1 MSDQGQTSGGGITGV
16 IQGLIDAIVRLYNWL
31 YKGLERTVYMGVQYT
46 YPKRF
51 VTPLGYLGVLTG
63 ITFLVLGITGGLL
76 MIYYQPTLTGCGSL
90 TCAFAS
96 IERIND
102 SVPFGWLLRNI
113 HYTASNAMVLLAVLH
128 MYYQYFS
135 GRFKIKNEVLWVTGV
150 ILGIITGVEAYSGY
164 DLLFNQR
171 AGLAIEIGSSLANAS
186 PIIGGTLRLSV
197 FGAGFSDFVLRL
209 YAGHV
214 FILPM
219 IMLILVFWHFPRY
232 LVFDLPVISTVVG
245 GLFVIAAIFPVA
257 YQPGPY
263 NPGNGQITIPE
274 WYITGIYALI
284 RTEFDKFVMGG
295 LMPALLFLM
304 ALVVPFVDTSK
315 KLNWKDRPFF
325 TAIGITSIAQIVI
338 TTAWGFYVNP
348 NPNPSCVVNGAA
360 TSGTLCRL
368 FVDPVLYFSSMLG
381 VTLLSFVGTYAFLRY
396 LKAKERV
403 RRATSPLGPLLTK
416 KWVYITFT
424 LLILAQVALAGLAL
438 LSIFGF
444 HQVVGNVTIDI
455 AGGLK
460 SMTLFD
466 TGAILVTFGVVV
478 HLYRYSQSLPF

>member
-1 MSDQGQTSGGGITGV
+1 MSQQKEQDNVVS
-16 IQGLIDAIVRLYNWL
+16 RLYQWIKN
-31 YKGLERTVYMGVQYT
+31 GLDRTVYMGIQYT

-51 VTPLGYLGVLTG
+51 VSPLGYLGVLTG
-63 ITFLVLGITGGLL
+63 IVFLLLGVTGGLL
-76 MIYYQPTLTGCGSL
+76 MIYYQPTLSGCGSL

-96 IERIND
+96 IERINNT
-102 SVPFGWLLRNI
+102 VPFGWLLRNI

-150 ILGIITGVEAYSGY
+150 ILGIITGVEAFTGY

-186 PIIGGTLRLSV
+186 PLVGGTLRLAT
-197 FGAGFSDFVLRL
+197 FGAGFTDFVLRL
-209 YAGHV
+209 YAAHV

-219 IMLILVFWHFPRY
+219 FMLILVFIHFPRY

-245 GLFVIAAIFPVA
+245 GLFLVASIFPVA
-257 YQPGPY
+257 VGIAYSPS
-263 NPGNGQITIPE
+263 NPQLTIPE
-274 WYITGIYALI
+274 WYITGIYALL

-325 TAIGITSIAQIVI
+325 TALGITSIAQILI
-338 TTAWGFYVNP
+338 TTAWGFYINP
-348 NPNPSCVVNGAA
+348 N
-360 TSGTLCRL
+360 TSLPTLSRL
-368 FVDPVLYFSSMLG
+368 FIDPALYFSSMLG
-381 VTLLSFVGTYAFLRY
+381 VTVLSFAITYAFLRY

-403 RRATSPLGPLLTK
+403 RKAVAPMSPLLTK
-416 KWVYITFT
+416 KWVFIIF
-424 LLILAQVALAGLAL
+424 LMLVGAQLAL
-438 LSIFGF
+438 NFFAWTAALTDL
-444 HQVVGNVTIDI
+444 N
-455 AGGLK
+455 A
-460 SMTLFD
+460 MTLFD
-466 TGAILVTFGVVV
+466 VGAILVTFGVIV

>member
-1 MSDQGQTSGGGITGV
+1 MSKPPEKGNVVS
-16 IQGLIDAIVRLYNWL
+16 RLYQWV
-31 YKGLERTVYMGVQYT
+31 KDGLERTVYMGVQYT

-51 VTPLGYLGVLTG
+51 VSPLGYLGVLTG
-63 ITFLVLGITGGLL
+63 ITFLVLGITGGFL
-76 MIYYQPTLTGCGSL
+76 MFYYQPTLAGCGSL

-96 IERIND
+96 IERINNT
-102 SVPFGWLLRNI
+102 VPFGWLLRNI

-150 ILGIITGVEAYSGY
+150 ILGIITGVEAFSGY

-186 PIIGGTLRLSV
+186 PLIGGTLRLSL
-197 FGAGFSDFVLRL
+197 FGAGFTDFVLRL
-209 YAGHV
+209 YAVHV

-219 IMLILVFWHFPRY
+219 IMIILVFVHFPRY

-245 GLFVIAAIFPVA
+245 GLFLVAAIFPVA
-257 YQPGPY
+257 VGIGYSPS
-263 NPGNGQITIPE
+263 NPQLTIPE
-274 WYITGIYALI
+274 WYLTGIYALL

-304 ALVVPFVDTSK
+304 AIVVPFVDTSK

-325 TAIGITSIAQIVI
+325 TALGITTIAQILI
-338 TTAWGFYVNP
+338 TTGWGFYINP
-348 NPNPSCVVNGAA
+348 N
-360 TSGTLCRL
+360 TSLPTLSRL
-368 FVDPVLYFSSMLG
+368 YVDPALYFSSMLG
-381 VTLLSFVGTYAFLRY
+381 VTVLSFAFTYAFLRY

-403 RRATSPLGPLLTK
+403 RRAVAPMSPLLTK
-416 KWVYITFT
+416 KWVFIVF
-424 LLILAQVALAGLAL
+424 LMLVGAQLAL
-438 LSIFGF
+438 NFFAWTAALT
-444 HQVVGNVTIDI
+444 NLN
-455 AGGLK
+455 A
-460 SMTLFD
+460 MTLFD
-466 TGAILVTFGVVV
+466 VGAILITFGVIM

>member
-1 MSDQGQTSGGGITGV
+1 MSKPQEKGDVVS
-16 IQGLIDAIVRLYNWL
+16 RLYQWI
-31 YKGLERTVYMGVQYT
+31 KDGLGRTVYMGVQYT

-51 VTPLGYLGVLTG
+51 VSPLGYLGVLTG
-63 ITFLVLGITGGLL
+63 IVFLVLGVTGGLL
-76 MIYYQPTLTGCGSL
+76 MIYYQPTLSGCGSL

-96 IERIND
+96 IERINNT
-102 SVPFGWLLRNI
+102 VPFGWLLRNI

-150 ILGIITGVEAYSGY
+150 ILGIITGVEAFSGY

-186 PIIGGTLRLSV
+186 PLVGGTLRLAT
-197 FGAGFSDFVLRL
+197 FGAGFTDFVLRL
-209 YAGHV
+209 YAAHV

-219 IMLILVFWHFPRY
+219 IMLILVFIHFPRY

-245 GLFVIAAIFPVA
+245 GLFLVAAIFPVA
-257 YQPGPY
+257 IGVGYSPS
-263 NPGNGQITIPE
+263 NPQLTIPE
-274 WYITGIYALI
+274 WYLTGIYALL

-304 ALVVPFVDTSK
+304 AIVVPFVDTSK

-325 TAIGITSIAQIVI
+325 TALGITTIAQILI
-338 TTAWGFYVNP
+338 TTAWGFYINP
-348 NPNPSCVVNGAA
+348 D
-360 TSGTLCRL
+360 TSLPTLSRL
-368 FVDPVLYFSSMLG
+368 FVDPALYFSSMLG
-381 VTLLSFVGTYAFLRY
+381 VTVLSFAFTYAFLRY

-403 RRATSPLGPLLTK
+403 RRAVAPMSPLLTK
-416 KWVYITFT
+416 KWVFIIF
-424 LLILAQVALAGLAL
+424 LMLVGAQLAL
-438 LSIFGF
+438 NFFAWTAALT
-444 HQVVGNVTIDI
+444 NLN
-455 AGGLK
+455 A
-460 SMTLFD
+460 MTLFD
-466 TGAILVTFGVVV
+466 VGAILVTFGVIV

>member
-1 MSDQGQTSGGGITGV
+1 MSQQKEQENVVS
-16 IQGLIDAIVRLYNWL
+16 RLYQWVK
-31 YKGLERTVYMGVQYT
+31 KGLDRTVYMGIQYT

-51 VTPLGYLGVLTG
+51 VSPLGYLGVLTG

-76 MIYYQPTLTGCGSL
+76 MIYYQPTLSGCGSL

-96 IERIND
+96 IERINNT
-102 SVPFGWLLRNI
+102 VPFGWLLRNI

-150 ILGIITGVEAYSGY
+150 ILGIITGVEAFSGY

-186 PIIGGTLRLSV
+186 PLVGGTLRLAT
-197 FGAGFSDFVLRL
+197 FGAGFTDFVLRL
-209 YAGHV
+209 YAAHV

-219 IMLILVFWHFPRY
+219 IMLILVFIHFPRY

-245 GLFVIAAIFPVA
+245 GLFLVAAIFPVA
-257 YQPGPY
+257 VGIGYSPS
-263 NPGNGQITIPE
+263 NPQLTIPE
-274 WYITGIYALI
+274 WYLTGIYALL

-304 ALVVPFVDTSK
+304 AIVVPFVDTSK

-325 TAIGITSIAQIVI
+325 TALGITTIAQVLI
-338 TTAWGFYVNP
+338 TTAWGFYINP
-348 NPNPSCVVNGAA
+348 N
-360 TSGTLCRL
+360 TSLPTLSRL
-368 FVDPVLYFSSMLG
+368 FVDPALYFSSMLG
-381 VTLLSFVGTYAFLRY
+381 VTVLSFAFTYAFLRY

-403 RRATSPLGPLLTK
+403 RRAVAPMSPLLTK
-416 KWVYITFT
+416 KWVFIIF
-424 LLILAQVALAGLAL
+424 LMLVGAQLAL
-438 LSIFGF
+438 NFFAWTAALS
-444 HQVVGNVTIDI
+444 NLN
-455 AGGLK
+455 A
-460 SMTLFD
+460 MTLFD
-466 TGAILVTFGVVV
+466 VGAILVTFGVIA

>member
-1 MSDQGQTSGGGITGV
+1 MSQPAPKGNI
-16 IQGLIDAIVRLYNWL
+16 IFRLYRWL
-31 YKGLERTVYMGVQYT
+31 MDGLERTVYIGVQYT

-51 VTPLGYLGVLTG
+51 VSPLGYLGVLTG
-63 ITFLVLGITGGLL
+63 IVFLVLGITGGLL
-76 MIYYQPTLTGCGSL
+76 MIYYQPTLSGCGSV

-102 SVPFGWLLRNI
+102 GAPFGWLLRNI

-150 ILGIITGVEAYSGY
+150 VLGIITGVEAFSGY

-186 PIIGGTLRLSV
+186 PVIGGILRLAT

-209 YAGHV
+209 YAAHV

-219 IMLILVFWHFPRY
+219 FMLILVFIHFPRY
-232 LVFDLPVISTVVG
+232 MVFDLPVISTVVG
-245 GLFVIAAIFPVA
+245 GLFLIAAIFPVA
-257 YQPGPY
+257 VGIPY
-263 NPGNGQITIPE
+263 NPSNPQLTIPE
-274 WYITGIYALI
+274 WYLTGIYALL

-304 ALVVPFVDTSK
+304 AIVVPFVDTSK

-325 TAIGITSIAQIVI
+325 TALGITTIAQILI
-338 TTAWGFYVNP
+338 TTAWGFYINP
-348 NPNPSCVVNGAA
+348 D
-360 TSGTLCRL
+360 TTLPTLARL
-368 FVDPVLYFSSMLG
+368 FVDPALYFSSMLG
-381 VTLLSFVGTYAFLRY
+381 VTVLSFIGTYAFLRY
-396 LKAKERV
+396 LKAKDRIRKASAPV
-403 RRATSPLGPLLTK
+403 GPILTK
-416 KWVYITFT
+416 KWVFIIFI
-424 LLILAQVALAGLAL
+424 LLIVAQVA
-438 LSIFGF
+438 INGF
-444 HQVVGNVTIDI
+444 AAQAATTSLRNM
-455 AGGLK
+455 A
-460 SMTLFD
+460 LFD
-466 TGAILVTFGVVV
+466 AGAILVTFGVIV

>member
-1 MSDQGQTSGGGITGV
+1 MGI
-16 IQGLIDAIVRLYNWL
+16 
-31 YKGLERTVYMGVQYT
+31 QYT

-51 VTPLGYLGVLTG
+51 VSPLGYLGVLTG

-76 MIYYQPTLTGCGSL
+76 MIYYQPTLSGCGSL

-113 HYTASNAMVLLAVLH
+113 HYTASNAMVLLAILH

-135 GRFKIKNEVLWVTGV
+135 GRFKIKNEVLWVTGIV
-150 ILGIITGVEAYSGY
+150 LGIITGVEAYSGY

-171 AGLAIEIGSSLANAS
+171 AGLAIEIGSSLTNAS
-186 PIIGGTLRLSV
+186 PVIGGVLRLAT
-197 FGAGFSDFVLRL
+197 FGAGFTDFVLRL
-209 YAGHV
+209 YSAHV

-219 IMLILVFWHFPRY
+219 VMLILVFIHFPRY

-245 GLFVIAAIFPVA
+245 GLFLVAAIFPVA
-257 YQPGPY
+257 VGNPY
-263 NPGNGQITIPE
+263 SPSNPQLTIPE
-274 WYITGIYALI
+274 WYVNALYALL

-295 LMPALLFLM
+295 LMPALFFLM
-304 ALVVPFVDTSK
+304 AIVVPFVDTSK

-325 TAIGITSIAQIVI
+325 TALGITTIAQILI

-348 NPNPSCVVNGAA
+348 N
-360 TSGTLCRL
+360 TSLPTLSRL

-381 VTLLSFVGTYAFLRY
+381 VTVLSFLGTYAFLRY
-396 LKAKERV
+396 IKSKERV
-403 RRATSPLGPLLTK
+403 RRAVAPMGPLLTK
-416 KWVYITFT
+416 KWVFIIFL
-424 LLILAQVALAGLAL
+424 LLILAQVVMNGLAAQAV
-438 LSIFGF
+438 SS
-444 HQVVGNVTIDI
+444 
-455 AGGLK
+455 GLRNLA
-460 SMTLFD
+460 LFD
-466 TGAILVTFGVVV
+466 AGAILVTFGVIV

>member
-1 MSDQGQTSGGGITGV
+1 MSQPQEKGNVVS
-16 IQGLIDAIVRLYNWL
+16 RLYEWVKN
-31 YKGLERTVYMGVQYT
+31 GLERTVYMGVQYT

-51 VTPLGYLGVLTG
+51 VSPMGYLGVLTG
-63 ITFLVLGITGGLL
+63 IVFLVLGVTGGLL
-76 MIYYQPTLTGCGSL
+76 MIYYQPTLSGCGSL

-96 IERIND
+96 IERINNT
-102 SVPFGWLLRNI
+102 VPSGWLLRNI

-150 ILGIITGVEAYSGY
+150 ILGIITGLEAFTGY

-186 PIIGGTLRLSV
+186 PLIGGTLRLAT
-197 FGAGFSDFVLRL
+197 FGAGFTDFVLRL
-209 YAGHV
+209 YSAHV

-219 IMLILVFWHFPRY
+219 VMLILVFIHFPRY

-245 GLFVIAAIFPVA
+245 GLFLVAAIFPVA
-257 YQPGPY
+257 VGVGYSPS
-263 NPGNGQITIPE
+263 NPQLTIPE
-274 WYITGIYALI
+274 WYLTGIYALL

-304 ALVVPFVDTSK
+304 AIVVPFVDTSK

-325 TAIGITSIAQIVI
+325 TALGITTIAQIII
-338 TTAWGFYVNP
+338 TTAWGFYINP
-348 NPNPSCVVNGAA
+348 DTNLP
-360 TSGTLCRL
+360 TLSRL

-381 VTLLSFVGTYAFLRY
+381 VTVLSFAFTYAFLRY

-403 RRATSPLGPLLTK
+403 RRAVSPMSPLLTK
-416 KWVYITFT
+416 KWVFIIF
-424 LLILAQVALAGLAL
+424 LMLVGAQLAL
-438 LSIFGF
+438 NFFAWTAALT
-444 HQVVGNVTIDI
+444 NLN
-455 AGGLK
+455 A
-460 SMTLFD
+460 MTLFD
-466 TGAILVTFGVVV
+466 AGAILVTFGVIA